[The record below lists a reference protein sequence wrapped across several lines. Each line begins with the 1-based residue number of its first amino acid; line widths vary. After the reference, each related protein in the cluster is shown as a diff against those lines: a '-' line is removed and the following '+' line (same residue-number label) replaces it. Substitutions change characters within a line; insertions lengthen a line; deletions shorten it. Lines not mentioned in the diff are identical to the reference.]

1 MVKKNKRSLFSL
13 FLVIFIDM
21 LGIGLIIPILPIIFY
36 AKDFFPTSVSQST
49 INLLLGLLIAS
60 YPFAQFF
67 AAPVLGKY
75 SDRYGRKRLL
85 IISLIGS
92 FIGYGIFA
100 VGILIGN
107 VYILFISRILD
118 GLTGGNVSIV
128 NSAIADISD
137 SKNKTKNFG
146 LIGMAFGLGFIF
158 GPFIGGVLSDS
169 TIISWFN
176 LATPFWVAAIL
187 VFINIILLLF
197 GFKESIKQKVHKPI
211 HFLSSILDIKKVINL
226 KTLNIIFLTIFLIN
240 FGWSFFTQF
249 FQIFLYDKFSY
260 TSSQIGYLFAYMG
273 LWIAISQGVIIR
285 PISNKFKSE
294 KILKIVILL
303 ASVTL
308 LTFMISNKHHILYFI
323 MPILAISY
331 GFINPNFS
339 TIISN
344 STTSTAQGE
353 ILGLRQSVIS
363 LSQAIP
369 PILAGI
375 SLSISTSMPIIIS
388 SIVLFSAWIVF
399 IIFYKKTEKITTINN

>member
-60 YPFAQFF
+60 YPLAQFF

-118 GLTGGNVSIV
+118 GLTGGNISIV

-249 FQIFLYDKFSY
+249 FQMFLYDKFSY

-303 ASVTL
+303 TSVTL
-308 LTFMISNKHHILYFI
+308 LTFLISNKHHILYFI
-323 MPILAISY
+323 VPILAISY

>member
-1 MVKKNKRSLFSL
+1 MIKKNKRTLFSL

-36 AKDFFPTSVSQST
+36 AKDFFPTSISQST

-60 YPFAQFF
+60 YPLAQFF

-169 TIISWFN
+169 NIISWFN

-303 ASVTL
+303 TSVTL

-363 LSQAIP
+363 LSQTIP

>member
-1 MVKKNKRSLFSL
+1 MVKKNKSSLFSL

-21 LGIGLIIPILPIIFY
+21 LGIGLVIPILPMIFY
-36 AKDFFPTSVSQST
+36 AKDFFPASVSPSM
-49 INLLLGLLIAS
+49 INLLLGLLFAS
-60 YPFAQFF
+60 YPLAQFF

-75 SDRYGRKRLL
+75 SDRYGRKKLL

-92 FIGYGIFA
+92 LIGYLIFA
-100 VGILIGN
+100 IGILIGN
-107 VYILFISRILD
+107 VYMLFISRIID

-137 SKNKTKNFG
+137 AKSKTKNFG

-158 GPFIGGVLSDS
+158 GPFIGGLLSDPKV
-169 TIISWFN
+169 ISWFN
-176 LATPFWVAAIL
+176 LATPFWAAAIL
-187 VFINIILLLF
+187 VFINIILLIF
-197 GFKESIKQKVHKPI
+197 NFSESIKQKVHKPI
-211 HFLSSILDIKKVINL
+211 HFLSSILDIKKVISL

-260 TSSQIGYLFAYMG
+260 TTSQIGYLFAYMG

-294 KILKIVILL
+294 NILKIVILL
-303 ASVTL
+303 TSLTL
-308 LTFMISNKHHILYFI
+308 LAFLIPNKHHLLYLI

-344 STTSTAQGE
+344 STTPTAQGE

-388 SIVLFSAWIVF
+388 SIVIFTAWIVF
-399 IIFYKKTEKITTINN
+399 IIFYKKTEKITDINN